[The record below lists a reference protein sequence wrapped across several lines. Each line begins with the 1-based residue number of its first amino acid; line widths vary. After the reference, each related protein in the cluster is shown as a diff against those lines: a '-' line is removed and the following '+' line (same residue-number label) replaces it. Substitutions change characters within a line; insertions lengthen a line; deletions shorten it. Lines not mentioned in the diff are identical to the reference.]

1 MFLIVTARTNVFA
14 VFTTSVIIQC
24 IFLQPQFMSL
34 GAILLVTTG
43 QLLDSNSIRANF
55 DEIVL
60 GTNDTR

>member
-1 MFLIVTARTNVFA
+1 MFLKVTARSIVFA

-24 IFLQPQFMSL
+24 ILLQPQFMSL

-43 QLLDSNSIRANF
+43 QLLDSDSIRAKF

-60 GTNDTR
+60 GRNDT